1 MVKKTVYNNTQK
13 DFLIAAQNS
22 FALSCIVGSAGVVAN
37 ENGRKVIKLGTP
49 LYIGTGKNVYK
60 DRFETLTVSGDVL
73 AGIARHEIDVTDG
86 DTEVNDAV
94 LTQGYV
100 EFYMLDEDVQA
111 KVEAVEN
118 QLTDIKFVRGAK

>member
-1 MVKKTVYNNTQK
+1 MKREVYTNNEN
-13 DFLIAAQNS
+13 DYLIAGHNS
-22 FALSCIVGSAGVVAN
+22 FALSCIVGNAGVTAV
-37 ENGRKVIKLGTP
+37 NGRKIIKAGTP

-73 AGIARHEIDVTDG
+73 SGIARHDIDVTDG
-86 DTEVNDAV
+86 NANDAI

-100 EFYMLDEDVQA
+100 EFYRLESDVQA
-111 KVEAVEN
+111 KVEAVES